1 MDVILH
7 IGAHRTATTTF
18 QHYMRGQSSEL
29 ARAGIGFWG
38 PARTRG
44 GLFHGLFAKDGVSEQ
59 EHRRVAGRIA
69 LNLAKSRD
77 KGRRALIISEEN
89 LSGSVRDNLRRN
101 ALYPGIG
108 PRLARV
114 HDAFGGQVTQV
125 VLTIRSLDLY
135 WASALGFG
143 LTRGRSVPDVN
154 TLDRLVTA
162 PRSWRDVITD
172 VACASGDIRIWVFP
186 FEAFC
191 GQPETQLAMMTGTRP
206 PTGEARAWL
215 NRTPDLTELRAEV
228 DNPSALPSGP
238 GRWRPFS
245 TDQAAALRE
254 AYADDI
260 LWLASGAG
268 GVATSPGRPGDS
280 GVTSAAWAAL
290 APEPMNRTPTIVSPG
305 VTMPTRRKSWAGVS
319 LWITGRPPR
328 CRRRGGRRS

>member
-172 VACASGDIRIWVFP
+172 VACAMPDARVRVLP
-186 FEAFC
+186 FETLGGRPDAVLSEIT
-191 GQPETQLAMMTGTRP
+191 GQPAAVDPEDR
-206 PTGEARAWL
+206 WL
-215 NRTPDLTELRAEV
+215 NATPRL
-228 DNPSALPSGP
+228 
-238 GRWRPFS
+238 
-245 TDQAAALRE
+245 AALRDVAGGE
-254 AYADDI
+254 GLPEGEGRWQPFDVAQASALREVYQDDLFWLAAGADGLAEPMAYAPKPKAGPTPPQTNMTRGSSDD
-260 LWLASGAG
+260 SQQ
-268 GVATSPGRPGDS
+268 
-280 GVTSAAWAAL
+280 
-290 APEPMNRTPTIVSPG
+290 
-305 VTMPTRRKSWAGVS
+305 RRMAQA
-319 LWITGRPPR
+319 
-328 CRRRGGRRS
+328 RRE